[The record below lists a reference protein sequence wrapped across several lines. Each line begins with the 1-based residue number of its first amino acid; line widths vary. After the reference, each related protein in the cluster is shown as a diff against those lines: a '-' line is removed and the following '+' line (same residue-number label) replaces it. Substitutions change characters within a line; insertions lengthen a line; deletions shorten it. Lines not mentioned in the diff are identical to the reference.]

1 MISSD
6 TLLMI
11 ACALAAGALIV
22 ATWSYFTLRQRIDLP
37 PERGRNSVNNNQISA
52 DLANLKREFAMLSE
66 TVHRFRAQSLAG
78 ISENMAEKEQAIKQ
92 ALSDEMHKELESAT
106 DEFDRALSA
115 IVNKL
120 DQKQEELAK
129 RIDNFDNFD
138 NFASVSRSADV
149 EKLPAADTQLESKVA
164 SLVAA
169 SVIDRFLASLED
181 VNDRRKCL
189 LASLESVPD
198 TVTFGKLAV
207 AYPCANSWLILK
219 ELADRGV
226 VSDIAGWALI
236 AGAELTA
243 CKGPAFSATAEELYQ
258 AARLSFSNTN
268 TNASN
273 SGMVNREGL
282 YVIASGLA
290 RLLAHGDRA
299 ALSDMLKQEA
309 ASHLRI
315 LMESKPS
322 TMALPAVQLAE
333 FYLNEERFD
342 CASIL
347 FRQVIDL
354 ATQVF
359 PESVYKGDSAGRLWQ
374 GMARALSSL
383 VDRTGSSRELF
394 QFFGNDTI
402 TFLDNALAA
411 KMALSDADKQ
421 ALQLCL
427 LRLCERDKDDERALV
442 VAKALLDDGV
452 RLAVDNE
459 NKERFNFIAVEILAT
474 VDELHLSRN
483 HNGMAML
490 KRLIGI
496 FMAVSNHNKAA
507 SAGAKLVDASLDLH
521 GDASLETVVPI
532 NILADVYKAMGRYD
546 LAEECY
552 RQILEIQYKVY
563 PAEHEEMVD
572 VLLNLAQVCKL
583 QKDVGEAEIFL
594 ESAVEMCLSVFD
606 KPSAEAADANDASDV
621 PDQLQGRKKALMARA
636 EALKGQLSHA

>member
-1 MISSD
+1 MINSD

-11 ACALAAGALIV
+11 ACALGAVAFIV
-22 ATWSYFTLRQRIDLP
+22 AIWSYFSLRQRIDLP
-37 PERGRNSVNNNQISA
+37 PERGRNSANNSQISA

-92 ALSDEMHKELESAT
+92 ALSNEMHKELESAT

-115 IVNKL
+115 IVSKL

-138 NFASVSRSADV
+138 NFASLSRPVDTT
-149 EKLPAADTQLESKVA
+149 KQPAADLQLESKIT

-243 CKGPAFSATAEELYQ
+243 SKGPTFSSTAEELYQ
-258 AARLSFSNTN
+258 AARLSFSNAS
-268 TNASN
+268 ASN
-273 SGMVNREGL
+273 PGMVNREGL
-282 YVIASGLA
+282 YVIAIGLA
-290 RLLAHGDRA
+290 RLLAHSDRA

-315 LMESKPS
+315 LIESKPT

-359 PESVYKGDSAGRLWQ
+359 PESIYKGDSAGRLWQ
-374 GMARALSSL
+374 GMARALSNL

-427 LRLCERDKDDERALV
+427 LRLCERDKDAERALA

-452 RLAVDNE
+452 RLAVDSE

-483 HNGMAML
+483 QDGMPML

-496 FMAVSNHNKAA
+496 FMAVNNHNKAA
-507 SAGAKLVDASLDLH
+507 SAGAKLVDASLDLY

-532 NILADVYKAMGRYD
+532 SILADVYKAMGRYD

-563 PAEHEEMVD
+563 PSEHEEMVD

-583 QKDVGEAEIFL
+583 QRDLGEAEIFL
-594 ESAVEMCLSVFD
+594 ESAVEMCSSVFD
-606 KPSAEAADANDASDV
+606 KSSAEDGDAQDAEDV
-621 PDQLQGRKKALMARA
+621 PNELQGRRKALMARA